1 MLSCIIVSGSGSATP
16 DEEDIVVGSKSVG
29 TRSCQRHV
37 LRENGEKKSKGKT
50 PRIEIE
56 KRPGVCR
63 KTAGTV
69 LGMLRLLLKI
79 VGRSAYDDTIIII
92 FRYEPTTTRRYS
104 VEKKKIEIYYTNY
117 VYIRPRSGANRRT
130 SDFFARR
137 VAVAM
142 RQLMIFFFH
151 FFFDKQ

>member
-37 LRENGEKKSKGKT
+37 LRENGEKKSKVKT

-56 KRPGVCR
+56 KRPDVCR

-69 LGMLRLLLKI
+69 SGVLRLLLKI

-92 FRYEPTTTRRYS
+92 FRNEPTTTRRNS
-104 VEKKKIEIYYTNY
+104 VEIIIEIYY
-117 VYIRPRSGANRRT
+117 
-130 SDFFARR
+130 
-137 VAVAM
+137 
-142 RQLMIFFFH
+142 
-151 FFFDKQ
+151 